1 MNMCRKVF
9 FIVVVVTDR
18 FLFLYLSNSYTLVKT
33 SAIYGKY
40 FIRQSQ
46 SGRIEVKICFY
57 LVVGR
62 TVIRETPLVCSV
74 KKMVKS
80 GRDE

>member
-18 FLFLYLSNSYTLVKT
+18 FLFLYLSNGYTLVKT
-33 SAIYGKY
+33 SAIYGKN

-74 KKMVKS
+74 KKW
-80 GRDE
+80 